1 MISSYS
7 FVDQT
12 ARACFII
19 VECFILSKRLSR
31 SLQRSTILSERT
43 CVGVFMGML
52 EGGRPS
58 GRTRC
63 DHEDV
68 DGWTQ
73 TLKYKLSRVMQAFR
87 AECVRERI
95 VRDPGS
101 AHLL

>member
-1 MISSYS
+1 M
-7 FVDQT
+7 
-12 ARACFII
+12 
-19 VECFILSKRLSR
+19 
-31 SLQRSTILSERT
+31 
-43 CVGVFMGML
+43 FMGML